1 MSDAG
6 LLISTRQRVVWTRD
20 ERKLIDR
27 VAKVFNAHGDK
38 LKFVCGNITC
48 PEPSIVLQR
57 DDSAPGGRVLRCG
70 CRDRVF
76 TRSA

>member
-6 LLISTRQRVVWTRD
+6 LLISTHQRVVWTRD
-20 ERKLIDR
+20 ERRLLDR

-38 LKFVCGNITC
+38 FKLVCGSPVC
-48 PEPSIVLQR
+48 PEPSIVLR
-57 DDSAPGGRVLRCG
+57 DDDSHPGGRVLRCG